1 MFDSYNRHI
10 NYLRI
15 SVTDRC
21 NLRCTYCM
29 PAEGIALMQ
38 HKDVLTFE
46 EIMEVVDAAIAL
58 GVDKIRLTGGEPL
71 VRKGITNLVQMIA
84 SKPAI
89 HDLGLTTNGQLLAQ
103 FAQPL
108 KDAGLHRINISLDTM
123 NPEKY
128 HQITRGGDIIN
139 VLNGID
145 ASIKAGLSPVKINC
159 VISKSPSEPDALE
172 VAEYGRKLGLQVRF
186 IRQMDLEKGEFY
198 VVDGGSGGDCS
209 TCNRLRLTSDG
220 NLRTCLFDDKEY
232 HLRGI
237 LRSPRFDD
245 AQLARVVRLAC
256 AGKPIG
262 ADLLKARKKGAAV
275 AHKHMVGIGG

>member
-46 EIMEVVDAAIAL
+46 EIMEVVVAAIAL

-89 HDLGLTTNGQLLAQ
+89 RDLGLTTNGQLLAQ

-128 HQITRGGDIIN
+128 HQITRGGDIEN

-198 VVDGGSGGDCS
+198 IVDGGSGGDCS
-209 TCNRLRLTSDG
+209 TCNRLRLTANG
-220 NLRTCLFDDKEY
+220 MIKPCLFNDMEY
-232 HLRGI
+232 NVREHGATEALK
-237 LRSPRFDD
+237 
-245 AQLARVVRLAC
+245 LAL
-256 AGKPIG
+256 GNKPSCGTIN
-262 ADLLKARKKGAAV
+262 
-275 AHKHMVGIGG
+275 KHGEFYNIGG

>member
-1 MFDSYNRHI
+1 MFDSYNRRI

-29 PAEGIALMQ
+29 PAEGIAMMQ
-38 HKDVLTFE
+38 HSDILTFE
-46 EIMEVVDAAIAL
+46 EIIEVVDAAIAL

-89 HDLGLTTNGQLLAQ
+89 HDLGMTTNGQLLEQ

-108 KDAGLHRINISLDTM
+108 KEAGLHRINISLDTM
-123 NPEKY
+123 NAEKY
-128 HQITRGGDIIN
+128 HQITRGGDIKK

-159 VISKSPSEPDALE
+159 VISKSPSEPDALD
-172 VAEYGRKLGLQVRF
+172 VAEYGRKLGLKVRF

-198 VVDGGSGGDCS
+198 IVDGGSGGDCS
-209 TCNRLRLTSDG
+209 TCNRLRLTANG
-220 NLRTCLFDDKEY
+220 MIKPCLFNDMEY
-232 HLRGI
+232 N
-237 LRSPRFDD
+237 
-245 AQLARVVRLAC
+245 VREH
-256 AGKPIG
+256 
-262 ADLLKARKKGAAV
+262 GAAE
-275 AHKHMVGIGG
+275 ALKLAMGNKPSCGTINKHGEFYNIGG

>member
-38 HKDVLTFE
+38 HKDILTFE

-71 VRKGITNLVQMIA
+71 VRKGISNLVQMIA
-84 SKPAI
+84 SKPPI
-89 HDLGLTTNGQLLAQ
+89 RDLGLTSNGQLLSQ

-108 KDAGLHRINISLDTM
+108 KAAGLHRINISLDTM

-128 HQITRGGDIIN
+128 HQITRGGDIEN

-159 VISKSPSEPDALE
+159 VISKSPLEPDALE

-198 VVDGGSGGDCS
+198 IVDGGSGGDCS
-209 TCNRLRLTSDG
+209 TCNRLRLTANG
-220 NLRTCLFDDKEY
+220 MIKPCLFNDMEY
-232 HLRGI
+232 N
-237 LRSPRFDD
+237 
-245 AQLARVVRLAC
+245 VREH
-256 AGKPIG
+256 
-262 ADLLKARKKGAAV
+262 GAAE
-275 AHKHMVGIGG
+275 ALKLALGNKPSCGTINKHGEFYNIGG